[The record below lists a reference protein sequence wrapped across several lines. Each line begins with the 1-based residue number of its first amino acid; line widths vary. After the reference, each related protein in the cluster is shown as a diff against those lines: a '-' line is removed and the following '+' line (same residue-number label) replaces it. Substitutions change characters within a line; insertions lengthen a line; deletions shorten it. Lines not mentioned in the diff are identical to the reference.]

1 MTTINHTQCGAVLII
16 SLIMLLLMTILGITA
31 MRTGLLE
38 EKMAANSRDQTL
50 AFQAAEIALRDAE
63 TWLMSQA
70 AEPLPTVDGGNRV
83 WDANTLDP
91 IVNNAIGWWQEP
103 TRNATWWNNN
113 GEPFT
118 LAIDNVRSSP
128 IAIIE
133 YHQYI
138 SDDLVV
144 GDGNADS
151 GRVFYRIT
159 AKGTGGSDQSRI
171 LLQST
176 TAKRY

>member
-1 MTTINHTQCGAVLII
+1 MTMINHKQRGAVLII
-16 SLIMLLLMTILGITA
+16 SLIMLLLMTILGLAA
-31 MRTGLLE
+31 MRTSLFE

-50 AFQAAEIALRDAE
+50 AFQATEIALRDAE

-70 AEPLPTVDGGNRV
+70 TEPLPTNDGGNRV
-83 WDANTLDP
+83 WNADILDP
-91 IVNNAIGWWQEP
+91 DADNAIGWWQEP
-103 TRNATWWNNN
+103 TRNAAWWNSN

-118 LAIDNVRSSP
+118 QTVDNVRSSP
-128 IAIIE
+128 TTIVE

-144 GDGNADS
+144 GDGNAES
-151 GRVFYRIT
+151 GRVFYRVT
-159 AKGTGGSDQSRI
+159 AKGTGGSDQSRV